1 MQLSSVFTVALSA
14 LNLASA
20 LPLHRLDTS
29 PALSWHVSNFNTGC
43 SPGGCVYNFNITGVA
58 SQNTPG
64 FQTHCSG
71 TNVQDD
77 YAFCDDKLVKAKVVS
92 QLYPVWTV
100 HVQHAWFQGEAEFY
114 ALGHANVTS
123 TQKNFTIPV
132 TEVYGVA

>member
-1 MQLSSVFTVALSA
+1 M
-14 LNLASA
+14 
-20 LPLHRLDTS
+20 
-29 PALSWHVSNFNTGC
+29 
-43 SPGGCVYNFNITGVA
+43 YNFNITGVA

-64 FQTHCSG
+64 FHTHCSG

-77 YAFCDDKLVKAKVVS
+77 FAFCDDKHVKAKVVS
-92 QLYPVWTV
+92 QLYPVWTI

-114 ALGHANVTS
+114 AVGHANVTS